1 VAIRA
6 FAAGKLREIA
16 FAESLCRHDVCLIS

>member
-1 VAIRA
+1 VPIPI

-16 FAESLCRHDVCLIS
+16 FAESLRRHGVPLFV